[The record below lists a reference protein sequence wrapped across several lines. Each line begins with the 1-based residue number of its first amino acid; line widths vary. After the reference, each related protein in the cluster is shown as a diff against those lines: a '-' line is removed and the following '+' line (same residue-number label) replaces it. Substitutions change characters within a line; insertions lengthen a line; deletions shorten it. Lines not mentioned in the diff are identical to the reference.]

1 MNDLKKPI
9 LSFLLFL
16 ICTLAW
22 SLSIH
27 ASSLSFTVNSVAEQ
41 GTLLGGAQYQ
51 RILGETLT
59 DAGTLGNQ
67 QVSVITSRANKQV
80 EVVSWAKLGT
90 NGIIGASV
98 IDIAKDYESKNPG
111 YTVIASINGDYYDP
125 ITKTPINAFVM
136 NDKVIK
142 SSNFNLSRY
151 FSIGF
156 DGRNVIANKNNS
168 VENLFALRVID
179 PSTNRIIQ
187 EFPLQGLNQ
196 IPSSGNTTVYFK
208 SISNISIS
216 TASIYQVALQHGIQY
231 GSTYLFGHTI
241 DAVNQVTTASNV
253 FFVATTHPLLQELLT
268 GDVHLEV
275 FRPMASVYAGVS
287 QIMGVG
293 SAPLEAGLIKT
304 FEEINDQSVAFAQA
318 RHPRSGFG
326 WNEAGDFFF
335 IAIDGRQT
343 NMAGVNLREFAK
355 IFESFGATTAY
366 NLDGGGSTQLAIQE
380 EGVWR
385 MLNSPSDNPYRFV
398 ANALLFVVPDVSI
411 TMNVDVLSKTKVQVD
426 LDVDA
431 IRGQIQS
438 IEVYIQNQSQTY
450 QNEGLFF
457 EDISDSVIHMSV
469 LVTYE
474 VEGETITRQFAQK
487 RVLLGNAP
495 DDEIIPKA
503 KPSDFQL
510 SIENDAAIQGFRI
523 FITFNDPDKTLT
535 KLYIVH
541 QEQRIIAL
549 KAIGGYVAEFEAA
562 TPNTTYTLQVE
573 YYYRINTIT
582 PLSELDAQV
591 FSYGYLLTDDEIIDP
606 IDPIDPG
613 DPDDTEDP
621 ILDPTPEEPAL
632 RPISIIIAILS
643 SGTLAIGTLLFFI
656 IKKGRTK

>member
-293 SAPLEAGLIKT
+293 S
-304 FEEINDQSVAFAQA
+304 EI
-318 RHPRSGFG
+318 
-326 WNEAGDFFF
+326 
-335 IAIDGRQT
+335 GR
-343 NMAGVNLREFAK
+343 ASCRE
-355 IFESFGATTAY
+355 
-366 NLDGGGSTQLAIQE
+366 
-380 EGVWR
+380 
-385 MLNSPSDNPYRFV
+385 
-398 ANALLFVVPDVSI
+398 
-411 TMNVDVLSKTKVQVD
+411 
-426 LDVDA
+426 
-431 IRGQIQS
+431 
-438 IEVYIQNQSQTY
+438 
-450 QNEGLFF
+450 
-457 EDISDSVIHMSV
+457 
-469 LVTYE
+469 
-474 VEGETITRQFAQK
+474 
-487 RVLLGNAP
+487 RV
-495 DDEIIPKA
+495 
-503 KPSDFQL
+503 
-510 SIENDAAIQGFRI
+510 
-523 FITFNDPDKTLT
+523 
-535 KLYIVH
+535 
-541 QEQRIIAL
+541 
-549 KAIGGYVAEFEAA
+549 
-562 TPNTTYTLQVE
+562 
-573 YYYRINTIT
+573 
-582 PLSELDAQV
+582 
-591 FSYGYLLTDDEIIDP
+591 
-606 IDPIDPG
+606 
-613 DPDDTEDP
+613 
-621 ILDPTPEEPAL
+621 
-632 RPISIIIAILS
+632 
-643 SGTLAIGTLLFFI
+643 
-656 IKKGRTK
+656 

>member
-1 MNDLKKPI
+1 
-9 LSFLLFL
+9 
-16 ICTLAW
+16 
-22 SLSIH
+22 
-27 ASSLSFTVNSVAEQ
+27 
-41 GTLLGGAQYQ
+41 
-51 RILGETLT
+51 
-59 DAGTLGNQ
+59 
-67 QVSVITSRANKQV
+67 
-80 EVVSWAKLGT
+80 
-90 NGIIGASV
+90 
-98 IDIAKDYESKNPG
+98 
-111 YTVIASINGDYYDP
+111 
-125 ITKTPINAFVM
+125 
-136 NDKVIK
+136 
-142 SSNFNLSRY
+142 
-151 FSIGF
+151 
-156 DGRNVIANKNNS
+156 
-168 VENLFALRVID
+168 
-179 PSTNRIIQ
+179 
-187 EFPLQGLNQ
+187 
-196 IPSSGNTTVYFK
+196 
-208 SISNISIS
+208 
-216 TASIYQVALQHGIQY
+216 
-231 GSTYLFGHTI
+231 
-241 DAVNQVTTASNV
+241 
-253 FFVATTHPLLQELLT
+253 
-268 GDVHLEV
+268 
-275 FRPMASVYAGVS
+275 
-287 QIMGVG
+287 
-293 SAPLEAGLIKT
+293 
-304 FEEINDQSVAFAQA
+304 
-318 RHPRSGFG
+318 
-326 WNEAGDFFF
+326 
-335 IAIDGRQT
+335 
-343 NMAGVNLREFAK
+343 MAGVNLREFAK